1 MVLIFFDPLKRGFI
15 PWEVFTVMLSALSVC
30 QNSLDEIKISMT
42 PLSYNTWVATMTPI
56 CIKDSTLVLQVKDP
70 STKNT
75 LKSIYT
81 QTLTDC
87 INRANSGTYLVRF
100 IDESELPLYN
110 AYREDKPVAGSDY
123 YLNPKYTFESFV
135 VGNSNI
141 FAHAAAQAVAEE
153 PGKAYNPLFIYGGV
167 GLGKTHLMHAIGH
180 RILQNNPSAR
190 IVYITTETFTND
202 LIQSI
207 QENSRVQFRNKYRT
221 ADVLIIDDIQFL
233 VAKDR
238 TQEEFFNTFNALH
251 TYGKQIIISSD
262 KAPKD
267 LINLEDRLVSRFE
280 GGLVADIQPPD
291 LETRVAIL
299 KRKAQSEQIDVS
311 EDVLTFIAEKVNSNI
326 RQLEGSLIRVIA
338 FARLTKKPIDL
349 ALTATALKD
358 IVAGYDNTPVTIPLV
373 QQVVSDYYDID
384 TDALLS
390 QRRSMDVT
398 YPRQMAMYLCKELTN
413 KPLKAIGASFGGRD
427 HSTVI
432 NACKRI
438 ETDMKNDPQVADLVE
453 DLTKRIKKQ

>member
-1 MVLIFFDPLKRGFI
+1 
-15 PWEVFTVMLSALSVC
+15 MLSAAELWK
-30 QNSLDEIKISMT
+30 NSLDEIRRSMT

-56 CIKDSTLVLQVKDP
+56 CIKDNTLVLQVQDP

-75 LKSIYT
+75 LRSIYT

-87 INRANSGTYLVRF
+87 INRATNGAYLVRF
-100 IDESELPLYN
+100 IDESELSQYN

-123 YLNPKYTFESFV
+123 FLNPKYTFESFV
-135 VGNSNI
+135 VGSSNN
-141 FAHAAAQAVAEE
+141 FAHAAAQAVADE

-180 RILQNNPSAR
+180 RILDNDPNAK
-190 IVYITTETFTND
+190 IIYITSETFTND

-233 VAKDR
+233 VSKDR

-251 TYGKQIIISSD
+251 SFGKQIIISSD

-267 LINLEDRLVSRFE
+267 LINLEARLVSRFE

-299 KRKAQSEQIDVS
+299 KRKAQSENVEIS
-311 EDVLTFIAEKVNSNI
+311 EDVLTLIAEKVNSNI

-338 FARLTKKPIDL
+338 FARLTKKPIDMT
-349 ALTATALKD
+349 LTATALKD
-358 IVAGYDNTPVTIPLV
+358 IVAGYDSAPVTIPLV

-384 TDALLS
+384 IDALLS
-390 QRRSMDVT
+390 QRRTMEIT
-398 YPRQMAMYLCKELTN
+398 YPRQIAMYLCKELTN
-413 KPLKAIGASFGGRD
+413 KSLKNIGASFGGRD

-438 ETDMKNDPQVADLVE
+438 EADIKDDPQVSDLIE
-453 DLTKRIKKQ
+453 DLTRRIKKQ

>member
-1 MVLIFFDPLKRGFI
+1 MV
-15 PWEVFTVMLSALSVC
+15 SAAAVW
-30 QNSLDEIKISMT
+30 QNSLEEIRKSMT
-42 PLSYNTWVATMTPI
+42 PLSYNTWIASMTPI
-56 CIKDSTLVLQVKDP
+56 CLQDNVIILQVKDP

-87 INRANSGTYLVRF
+87 INRANAGTYLVRF

-110 AYREDKPVAGSDY
+110 AYREDLPVTSSDY
-123 YLNPKYTFESFV
+123 FLNPKYTFESFV
-135 VGNSNI
+135 VGNSNN
-141 FAHAAAQAVAEE
+141 FAHAAAQAVADD

-180 RILQNNPSAR
+180 RILKNNPQAR
-190 IVYITTETFTND
+190 IIYITTETFTND

-262 KAPKD
+262 KPPKD

-299 KRKAQSEQIDVS
+299 KRKAKSENIEVS

-326 RQLEGSLIRVIA
+326 RQLEGSLTRVIA
-338 FARLTKKPIDL
+338 FARLTKKPIDM
-349 ALTATALKD
+349 ALTSAALKD
-358 IVAGYDNTPVTIPLV
+358 IVSGCENTPVTVPLV
-373 QQVVSDYYDID
+373 QQVVADYYDID
-384 TDALLS
+384 IDALLS
-390 QRRSMDVT
+390 QRRTMEIT
-398 YPRQMAMYLCKELTN
+398 YPRQVAMYLCKELTN
-413 KPLKAIGASFGGRD
+413 KSLKYIGSSFGGRD

-432 NACKRI
+432 NACKKI
-438 ETDMKNDPQVADLVE
+438 ESDMNEDAQVAELIE

>member
-1 MVLIFFDPLKRGFI
+1 
-15 PWEVFTVMLSALSVC
+15 MLSAAELWK
-30 QNSLDEIKISMT
+30 NSLEEIRRSMT

-75 LKSIYT
+75 LRSIYT

-87 INRANSGTYLVRF
+87 INRATNGAYLVRF

-123 YLNPKYTFESFV
+123 YLNPKYTFDSFV
-135 VGNSNI
+135 VGSSNN
-141 FAHAAAQAVAEE
+141 FAHAAAQAVADE

-180 RILQNNPSAR
+180 RILDNDPNAK
-190 IVYITTETFTND
+190 IIYITSETFTND

-233 VAKDR
+233 ISKDR

-251 TYGKQIIISSD
+251 SFGKQIIISSD

-267 LINLEDRLVSRFE
+267 LINLEARLVSRFE

-299 KRKAQSEQIDVS
+299 KRKAQSEHVEIS
-311 EDVLTFIAEKVNSNI
+311 EDVLTLIAEKVNSNI

-338 FARLTKKPIDL
+338 FARLTKKPIDM

-358 IVAGYDNTPVTIPLV
+358 IIAGYDNTPVTIPLV
-373 QQVVSDYYDID
+373 QQIVADYYDID
-384 TDALLS
+384 IDALLS
-390 QRRSMDVT
+390 QRRTMEIT
-398 YPRQMAMYLCKELTN
+398 YPRQIAMYLCKELTN
-413 KPLKAIGASFGGRD
+413 KSLKNIGASFGGRD

-438 ETDMKNDPQVADLVE
+438 EADIKEDPQISDLIE
-453 DLTKRIKKQ
+453 DLTRRIKKQ

>member
-15 PWEVFTVMLSALSVC
+15 PWEVFTVMLSALSVW
-30 QNSLDEIKISMT
+30 QNSLDEIKRSMT

-100 IDESELPLYN
+100 IDEAELPLYN

-180 RILQNNPSAR
+180 RILNNNPSAR

-207 QENSRVQFRNKYRT
+207 QE
-221 ADVLIIDDIQFL
+221 
-233 VAKDR
+233 
-238 TQEEFFNTFNALH
+238 
-251 TYGKQIIISSD
+251 
-262 KAPKD
+262 
-267 LINLEDRLVSRFE
+267 
-280 GGLVADIQPPD
+280 
-291 LETRVAIL
+291 
-299 KRKAQSEQIDVS
+299 
-311 EDVLTFIAEKVNSNI
+311 
-326 RQLEGSLIRVIA
+326 
-338 FARLTKKPIDL
+338 
-349 ALTATALKD
+349 
-358 IVAGYDNTPVTIPLV
+358 
-373 QQVVSDYYDID
+373 
-384 TDALLS
+384 
-390 QRRSMDVT
+390 
-398 YPRQMAMYLCKELTN
+398 
-413 KPLKAIGASFGGRD
+413 
-427 HSTVI
+427 
-432 NACKRI
+432 
-438 ETDMKNDPQVADLVE
+438 
-453 DLTKRIKKQ
+453 

>member
-1 MVLIFFDPLKRGFI
+1 
-15 PWEVFTVMLSALSVC
+15 MLSASAIW
-30 QNSLDEIKISMT
+30 QNSQDELRRSMT
-42 PLSYNTWVATMTPI
+42 PLSYNTWVATMIPI
-56 CIKDSTLVLQVKDP
+56 CLKDSTLVLQVSDP

-87 INRANSGTYLVRF
+87 INRANSSAYLVKF
-100 IDESELPLYN
+100 IDESELPQYN
-110 AYREDKPVAGSDY
+110 AYREDKPIAGSDY

-135 VGNSNI
+135 VGNSNN
-141 FAHAAAQAVAEE
+141 FAHAAAQAVADE

-180 RILQNNPSAR
+180 RILQNDPGAR
-190 IVYITTETFTND
+190 IIYITSETFTND

-251 TYGKQIIISSD
+251 SFGKQIIISSD

-267 LINLEDRLVSRFE
+267 LINLEARLVSRFE

-299 KRKAQSEQIDVS
+299 KRKAQSEGIDIN

-326 RQLEGSLIRVIA
+326 RQLEGSLTRVIA
-338 FARLTKKPIDL
+338 FARLTKKPIDM
-349 ALTATALKD
+349 ALTAAALKD

-373 QQVVSDYYDID
+373 QQMVADYYDIEI
-384 TDALLS
+384 DALLS
-390 QRRSMDVT
+390 QRRTMEIT
-398 YPRQMAMYLCKELTN
+398 YPRQIAMYLCKELTN
-413 KPLKAIGASFGGRD
+413 KSLKNIGASFGGRD

-438 ETDMKNDPQVADLVE
+438 EADIKADPQVADLIE

>member
-1 MVLIFFDPLKRGFI
+1 
-15 PWEVFTVMLSALSVC
+15 MLSAAELWK
-30 QNSLDEIKISMT
+30 NSLDEIRRSMT

-75 LKSIYT
+75 LRSIYT

-87 INRANSGTYLVRF
+87 INKATNGAYLVRF
-100 IDESELPLYN
+100 IDESELSLYN

-123 YLNPKYTFESFV
+123 YLNPKYTFDSFV
-135 VGNSNI
+135 VGSSNN
-141 FAHAAAQAVAEE
+141 FAHAAAQAVADE

-180 RILQNNPSAR
+180 RILDNNPNAK
-190 IVYITTETFTND
+190 IVYITSETFTND

-233 VAKDR
+233 VSKDR

-251 TYGKQIIISSD
+251 SFGKQIIISSD

-267 LINLEDRLVSRFE
+267 LINLEARLVSRFE

-299 KRKAQSEQIDVS
+299 KRKAQSENVEIN
-311 EDVLTFIAEKVNSNI
+311 EDVLTLIAEKVNSNI

-338 FARLTKKPIDL
+338 FARLTKKPIDMT
-349 ALTATALKD
+349 LTATALKD

-373 QQVVSDYYDID
+373 QQVVADYYDLDI
-384 TDALLS
+384 DALLS
-390 QRRSMDVT
+390 QRRTMEIT
-398 YPRQMAMYLCKELTN
+398 YPRQIAMYLCKELTN
-413 KPLKAIGASFGGRD
+413 KSLKNIGASFGGRD

-438 ETDMKNDPQVADLVE
+438 ESDIRDDPQISDLIE
-453 DLTKRIKKQ
+453 DLTRRIKKQ

>member
-1 MVLIFFDPLKRGFI
+1 
-15 PWEVFTVMLSALSVC
+15 MLSALSVW
-30 QNSLDEIKISMT
+30 QNSLDEIKRSMT

-56 CIKDSTLVLQVKDP
+56 CIKDNTLVLQVKDP

-180 RILQNNPSAR
+180 RILNNNPSAR

-207 QENSRVQFRNKYRT
+207 QENSRVQFRNKYRNV
-221 ADVLIIDDIQFL
+221 DVLMIDDVQFI
-233 VAKDR
+233 AGKNT
-238 TQEEFFNTFNALH
+238 TQEEFFNTFNTLH
-251 TYGKQIIISSD
+251 TSGKQIIISSD

-373 QQVVSDYYDID
+373 QQQLSRAERILIEYVALVVWAYMHPHQQHFAVLHLRIAVLQVHLARAHAFNLGPYQGYTAFICVLYKIIVPGAAVFRHLPC
-384 TDALLS
+384 ALGYRHAS
-390 QRRSMDVT
+390 A
-398 YPRQMAMYLCKELTN
+398 P
-413 KPLKAIGASFGGRD
+413 PLYM
-427 HSTVI
+427 V
-432 NACKRI
+432 
-438 ETDMKNDPQVADLVE
+438 
-453 DLTKRIKKQ
+453 

>member
-1 MVLIFFDPLKRGFI
+1 
-15 PWEVFTVMLSALSVC
+15 MLSASELWK
-30 QNSLDEIKISMT
+30 NSLEEIRRSMT

-75 LKSIYT
+75 LRSIYT

-87 INRANSGTYLVRF
+87 INRATNGAYLVRF

-123 YLNPKYTFESFV
+123 YLNPKYTFDSFV
-135 VGNSNI
+135 VGSSNN
-141 FAHAAAQAVAEE
+141 FAHAAAQAVADE

-180 RILQNNPSAR
+180 RILDNDPNAK
-190 IVYITTETFTND
+190 IIYITSETFTND

-233 VAKDR
+233 ISKDR

-251 TYGKQIIISSD
+251 SFGKQIIISSD

-267 LINLEDRLVSRFE
+267 LINLEARLVSRFE

-299 KRKAQSEQIDVS
+299 KRKAQSENVEIS
-311 EDVLTFIAEKVNSNI
+311 EDVLTLIAEKVNSNI

-338 FARLTKKPIDL
+338 FARLTKKPIDMT
-349 ALTATALKD
+349 LTATALKD

-373 QQVVSDYYDID
+373 QQVVADYYDID
-384 TDALLS
+384 IDALLS
-390 QRRSMDVT
+390 QRRTMEIT
-398 YPRQMAMYLCKELTN
+398 YPRQIAMYLCKELTN
-413 KPLKAIGASFGGRD
+413 KSLKNIGASFGGRD

-438 ETDMKNDPQVADLVE
+438 EADIKDDPQISDLIE
-453 DLTKRIKKQ
+453 DLTRRIKKQ

>member
-15 PWEVFTVMLSALSVC
+15 PWEVFTVMLSALSVW
-30 QNSLDEIKISMT
+30 QNSLDEIKRSMT

-100 IDESELPLYN
+100 IDEAELPLYN
-110 AYREDKPVAGSDY
+110 AYREDK
-123 YLNPKYTFESFV
+123 
-135 VGNSNI
+135 
-141 FAHAAAQAVAEE
+141 AVAEE

-180 RILQNNPSAR
+180 RILNNNPSAR

-299 KRKAQSEQIDVS
+299 KRKAQNEQIDVG
-311 EDVLTFIAEKVNSNI
+311 EDVLNFIAEKVNSNI

-349 ALTATALKD
+349 TLTATALKD